1 MSMESVMA
9 KHCFPEQKKLLPAKW
24 QELTSQGFNITI
36 ACFHNMHGLHPL
48 RY

>member
-24 QELTSQGFNITI
+24 QELTSQGLSMNIT
-36 ACFHNMHGLHPL
+36 
-48 RY
+48 